1 MNDVSELFWQAS
13 LQEIKQGYT
22 YNETNDEFI
31 CLICGKS
38 FANGI
43 IYPDNNQLYEAQ
55 KYIKLHITQRHQS
68 IFQVLLNLDK
78 KLTGLTDHQKTI
90 LELFYA
96 GCSDNDVAKT
106 LNTGSTSTIRNHR
119 FSLREKQKQAKI
131 FLAIMEL
138 LGDKLPKK
146 QTFIDI
152 PLSAK
157 QVDDR
162 FAITEQENEK
172 ILAVYFKQGLNGPL
186 ESFPLKEKKR
196 VAILRHLIKSF
207 AANKTYTEKEVN
219 AILKPF
225 YHDYVLLRRNL
236 IEYGFMD
243 RVQDGSSYWLK
254 PWS

>member
-1 MNDVSELFWQAS
+1 MIDISELFWQAS
-13 LQEIKQGYT
+13 LPEIKLGYR
-22 YNETNDEFI
+22 YHQEQDEFV

-38 FANGI
+38 FTNGI
-43 IYPDNNQLYEAQ
+43 IYPSGNQLFEAK
-55 KYIKLHITQRHQS
+55 KYIEVHIAQS
-68 IFQVLLNLDK
+68 HGSVFDILLNLDK

-96 GCSDNDVAKT
+96 GHNDNEVAKE

-119 FSLREKQKQAKI
+119 FSLREKQKQAKV

-146 QTFIDI
+146 QAFIDI
-152 PLSAK
+152 PRNAK

-162 FAITEQENEK
+162 FAITEQESDK
-172 ILAVYFKQGLNGPL
+172 ILAAYFKQGLDGPL
-186 ESFPLKEKKR
+186 DLYPLKEKKR
-196 VAILRHLIKSF
+196 VAILRHLIKYFDAS
-207 AANKTYTEKEVN
+207 KTYTEKEVN

-225 YHDYVLLRRNL
+225 YDDYILLRRHL

-243 RVQDGSSYWLK
+243 RVQDGSSYWVK
-254 PWS
+254 P